1 MTRRITSAALSVL
14 AALCFFCL
22 SANPQTT
29 YTMPSPFLCRCG
41 IALSGNAVLP
51 ILAPRHT
58 DGGQHGKIVGSF
70 FFTAASETAEVS
82 LPGVPWPPNTYESYM
97 ATLIP
102 VSFTTPS
109 GNNPGT
115 FEFNWRDEDANGVL
129 HSGTASGTWQDQ
141 VICDGRRCAW
151 RAPKL
156 LTFSTTVN

>member
-70 FFTAASETAEVS
+70 FSQPHPKPQKSRCRGYPGHQIPMRATWLLLFPSHSQRHLETIQARSSSIGGTKTRTACCIAEQHRGHGKIKSSATAGDV
-82 LPGVPWPPNTYESYM
+82 PG
-97 ATLIP
+97 
-102 VSFTTPS
+102 
-109 GNNPGT
+109 
-115 FEFNWRDEDANGVL
+115 
-129 HSGTASGTWQDQ
+129 
-141 VICDGRRCAW
+141 
-151 RAPKL
+151 APQ
-156 LTFSTTVN
+156 SC